1 MKMNIDARRGVILLL
16 VLAVMA
22 GLPWLVGY
30 LRRDSLTL
38 QQACT
43 QKCSDIKE
51 NGYLVY
57 RGPATPK
64 DKTSDLE
71 CECR

>member
-1 MKMNIDARRGVILLL
+1 MSIDIRRGL
-16 VLAVMA
+16 VLLFALA
-22 GLPWLVGY
+22 ALGGLPWLVSY
-30 LRRDSLTL
+30 LKRDQPSQ

-43 QKCSDIKE
+43 QKCAGIKRD
-51 NGYLVY
+51 GYLVY

-64 DKTSDLE
+64 DKTADLE